1 MALAISAGGAMVD
14 FSGKNQDA
22 ASFNRF
28 TNAFMHCVYSRSLS
42 NAFVALV
49 NDFSF
54 CGFICFVHDA
64 DWSAA
69 WN

>member
-1 MALAISAGGAMVD
+1 MASAISAGGAMVD

-28 TNAFMHCVYSRSLS
+28 TNAFMHCVYSRSLPTV
-42 NAFVALV
+42 FVAID

-54 CGFICFVHDA
+54 CGFLCLAHGT
-64 DWSAA
+64 DWSIA